1 MRGFSPACSSRPE
14 GLHYIRRPRN
24 PVFANREGVPDVI
37 EQVTRPSAAPVV
49 VVWAYLEH
57 VTSMRLQRL
66 SLSLFGA
73 VAFASI
79 VLATATVWLFL
90 TNPVTVATAVNEGD
104 VSPLVRQ
111 LAEALFTALQGLL
124 KYL

>member
-1 MRGFSPACSSRPE
+1 MTKLPAAIGPVRG
-14 GLHYIRRPRN
+14 
-24 PVFANREGVPDVI
+24 
-37 EQVTRPSAAPVV
+37 
-49 VVWAYLEH
+49 YLEF
-57 VTSMRLQRL
+57 VYPMRLQRL

-73 VAFASI
+73 VAVASI
-79 VLATATVWLFL
+79 MLAAATVWLFL

-111 LAEALFTALQGLL
+111 LAEALYTALQGLL

>member
-1 MRGFSPACSSRPE
+1 VA
-14 GLHYIRRPRN
+14 
-24 PVFANREGVPDVI
+24 
-37 EQVTRPSAAPVV
+37 
-49 VVWAYLEH
+49 VWAYLEH

-66 SLSLFGA
+66 SLSLFGV